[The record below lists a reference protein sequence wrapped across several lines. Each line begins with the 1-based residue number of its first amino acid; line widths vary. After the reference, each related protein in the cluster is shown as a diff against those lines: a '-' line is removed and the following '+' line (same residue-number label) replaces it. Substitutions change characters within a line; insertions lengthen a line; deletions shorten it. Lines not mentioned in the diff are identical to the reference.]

1 MSQDKVAKYIEI
13 LRVIIICNGKPLTG
27 NQTEITQLLLVDESM
42 REKLMYKLRTE
53 RGHIQVCYNHKSEE
67 WISLG
72 KTENNLDS
80 DSSGFDYFI
89 AFTYLLGDLCKNRNY
104 KAIEIVKTL
113 IPYNICY
120 SLVTSEIYSTKLRQ
134 AFSYLITVLWVD
146 VYPFE
151 TIPIPSSIKFWEKP
165 NLDRR
170 KASSVVEKKGE
181 YEELKKR
188 VIEYCHKFEEY
199 QMYEEEEIKL
209 LNYNLKLQ
217 KKMIEFGIASEADI
231 KEIFNILKSLL
242 NTIIRIFQQNSDQ
255 NISVLT
261 PRSQQLLDRTG
272 I

>member
-1 MSQDKVAKYIEI
+1 MAKYIEI

-27 NQTEITQLLLVDESM
+27 NQTEITQLLLVDEQM

-53 RGHIQVCYNHKSEE
+53 RGQIQVCYNYKSEE
-67 WISLG
+67 WIGLG
-72 KTENNLDS
+72 KQESNIDS

-113 IPYNICY
+113 IPYSLCY
-120 SLVTSEIYSTKLRQ
+120 ALVTSELYSTKLRQ

-151 TIPIPSSIKFWEKP
+151 AIPIPSSIKFWEKP

-170 KASSVVEKKGE
+170 KQSSVVERKSE

-188 VIEYCHKFEEY
+188 VIEYCSKFEEY

-217 KKMIEFGIASEADI
+217 KKMIEFGIASEEDI
-231 KEIFNILKSLL
+231 KEIFNILKALL
-242 NTIIRIFQQNSDQ
+242 NTIIRIFQQNRDEG
-255 NISVLT
+255 ISALS
-261 PRSQQLLDRTG
+261 PRSQ
-272 I
+272 